1 MNLQGI
7 IPFAHDLLNQTI
19 EQGDTVV
26 DATCGNGNDTLL
38 LSELVGNN
46 GHVYA
51 FDIQRQAIESTNK
64 LLKDNE
70 RNNVTL
76 IHDSHALIE
85 RYIDASTTLAA
96 GVFNLGYLPRSDKTI
111 ITKPD
116 STIIAIKKLLPLLKK
131 NGLLVLVVY
140 AGHPG
145 GMEEKKAIL
154 QFVAELDQQQYFVL
168 KYGFI
173 NLVNEPPFVVAI
185 EKK

>member
-7 IPFAHDLLNQTI
+7 IPFAHDLLNRAIQP
-19 EQGDTVV
+19 GDIVV
-26 DATCGNGNDTLL
+26 DATCGNGNDTLF
-38 LSELVGNN
+38 LSKLVENT

-51 FDIQRQAIESTNK
+51 FDIQQQAIETTRQ
-64 LLKDNE
+64 LLQRNE

-76 IHDSHALIE
+76 IHDSHSLIE
-85 RYIDASTTLAA
+85 QYIDQSTTLAA
-96 GVFNLGYLPRSDKTI
+96 GVFNLGYLPRSDKSI

-116 STIIAIKKLLPLLKK
+116 STIEAIRKLLPLLKK

-145 GMEEKKAIL
+145 GQEEKNAVI
-154 QFVAELDQQQYFVL
+154 QFVSELNQQHYFVL

-173 NLVNEPPFVVAI
+173 NLVNEPPFVIAI

>member
-7 IPFAHDLLNQTI
+7 IPFAHELLLKTI
-19 EQGDTVV
+19 KEGDTVI
-26 DATCGNGNDTLL
+26 DATCGNGNDTLF
-38 LSELVGNN
+38 LSELVGST

-51 FDIQRQAIESTNK
+51 FDVQKQAIDTTQT
-64 LLKDNE
+64 LLDEHK

-85 RYIDASTTLAA
+85 RYVDESTTLAA

-116 STIIAIKKLLPLLKK
+116 STITAIEKLLPLLRK

-145 GMEEKKAIL
+145 GKEEKDAVL
-154 QFVAELDQQQYFVL
+154 QFVSELDQQQYFVL
-168 KYGFI
+168 KYGFV
-173 NLVNEPPFVVAI
+173 NLVNEPPFVIAI

>member
-1 MNLQGI
+1 MNLQSI
-7 IPFAHDLLNQTI
+7 IPFAHDLLNRTI
-19 EQGDTVV
+19 QLGDTVV
-26 DATCGNGNDTLL
+26 DATCGNGNDTLF
-38 LSELVGNN
+38 LSELVGTT

-51 FDIQRQAIESTNK
+51 FDIQEQAIETTRE
-64 LLKDNE
+64 LLQNNE

-85 RYIDASTTLAA
+85 RYIDEATTLAA
-96 GVFNLGYLPRSDKTI
+96 GVFNLGYLPRSDKAI

-116 STIIAIKKLLPLLKK
+116 STIQAIETLLPLLKK

-145 GMEEKKAIL
+145 GMEEKNAVV
-154 QFVAELDQQQYFVL
+154 QFVSQLEQQQYFVL

-173 NLVNEPPFVVAI
+173 NLVNEPPFVIAI